1 MRKTKNILIVDDSK
15 LIRSIIKDELKNDYE
30 IAEAVNGLEALRM
43 ISDNTFI
50 PDLITMDL
58 EMPEIG
64 GFDTCKKLYSKE
76 FSKYFKNQDNNKVPI
91 VFITAHDNLN
101 DRKKGFLLGA
111 ADFITKPFSKGD
123 IINTVDKIL
132 KPNNR
137 LKNLKVLIVDDS
149 SSARFIIASA
159 LRIEG
164 MNVLEA
170 ENGIRAYEIIC
181 KHMEDIDL
189 VITDLIMPEM
199 GGGELCKKIR
209 TELGLIDLPVIIFT
223 GMADQSEI
231 LKIYKAGGTDYIN
244 KPFIKEE
251 MLARI
256 IVQLEKAQLNKRL
269 RQTISELRSANKI
282 KDNLLAVSSHDL
294 RSPLTGIFS
303 LSGILLER
311 NDLDTELKEAFS
323 HIKDTSEFMLNLI
336 EDMLNVSRIES
347 SFNKTKMSKLAL
359 TEIVETSVNAFK
371 DLSSN
376 KHQKLIFIKNCN
388 NDLIYGNKQ
397 YLIRVMNNLLSNAI
411 KFTGENGEISVEIDN
426 NTKYVIIKVI
436 DTGIG
441 IPEEKLDILFDKF
454 TKLSKPGTSGERS
467 TGLGM
472 SIVKKI
478 VEIHNGDIQVESKIN
493 SGTTIML
500 TLPLLTSNPD
510 NENNGPKKTM

>member
-1 MRKTKNILIVDDSK
+1 
-15 LIRSIIKDELKNDYE
+15 
-30 IAEAVNGLEALRM
+30 
-43 ISDNTFI
+43 
-50 PDLITMDL
+50 
-58 EMPEIG
+58 
-64 GFDTCKKLYSKE
+64 
-76 FSKYFKNQDNNKVPI
+76 
-91 VFITAHDNLN
+91 
-101 DRKKGFLLGA
+101 
-111 ADFITKPFSKGD
+111 
-123 IINTVDKIL
+123 
-132 KPNNR
+132 
-137 LKNLKVLIVDDS
+137 VLIVDDS

-500 TLPLLTSNPD
+500 TLPLLTSNSHK
-510 NENNGPKKTM
+510 ESKV